1 MDCSNRELPLHHELR
16 RRILIGIVRVQQ
28 ACDFQ
33 KEIISVEWQN
43 ANAKYAKYAWP
54 KICKICKICKI
65 GTSAFFKKNAKI

>member
-43 ANAKYAKYAWP
+43 AYAKYAKYA
-54 KICKICKICKI
+54 
-65 GTSAFFKKNAKI
+65 